1 MPCHKKIWK
10 TLWSSDLDH
19 ENSSK
24 VMKNIPKSSGYL
36 TLSNEI
42 FPIPGS
48 EGQGFLAIFHIMG
61 HFSAIAILVYRL
73 LVAADTY

>member
-1 MPCHKKIWK
+1 
-10 TLWSSDLDH
+10 
-19 ENSSK
+19 
-24 VMKNIPKSSGYL
+24 MKNIPKSSGYL